1 MQQIVSSLYESNT
14 FILEK
19 NNEILIIDAGATADE
34 VKKYVGDKKV
44 VGVLLTHGHFDH
56 AYYVSDYIK
65 EFKTKAYASKFAKE
79 YLADHKKN
87 YSSDF
92 GLNMNMQDFKN
103 FVFLENSG
111 SIKIG
116 SFLVEFG
123 QLGGHSKSDMFFK
136 VGEYLFVGDVIIGRG
151 IGRVDLYGGSKAE
164 MLKSLKILA
173 NAQYETMC
181 CGHGENRTKEA
192 QDKVISAYIKFLSR

>member
-1 MQQIVSSLYESNT
+1 MQQIVSKLYESNT
-14 FILEK
+14 FVIEN
-19 NNEILIIDAGATADE
+19 NNEVLIVDAGATLEE
-34 VKKYVGDKKV
+34 VKKCVGDKKV
-44 VGVLLTHGHFDH
+44 VGILLTHGHFDH
-56 AYYVSDYIK
+56 SYYISSYIE

-103 FVFLENSG
+103 FVFLKNSG

-136 VGEYLFVGDVIIGRG
+136 IDNFLFVGDVIIGRG
-151 IGRVDLYGGSKAE
+151 IGRMDLYGGNKAE

-173 NAQYETMC
+173 NVEYETMC
-181 CGHGENRTKEA
+181 CGHEENRTKEA
-192 QDKVISAYIKFLSR
+192 QDKVISTYIKFLSR

>member
-1 MQQIVSSLYESNT
+1 MQQIVSKLYESNT
-14 FILEK
+14 FVLE
-19 NNEILIIDAGATADE
+19 NNDEVLIVDAGATLEE
-34 VKKYVGDKKV
+34 VKKCVGDKKV
-44 VGVLLTHGHFDH
+44 VGILLTHGHFDH
-56 AYYVSDYIK
+56 SYYISSYIE

-123 QLGGHSKSDMFFK
+123 QLGGHSKSDMSFK

-151 IGRVDLYGGSKAE
+151 IGRMDLYGGSKAE

-173 NAQYETMC
+173 NVEYETMC
-181 CGHGENRTKEA
+181 CGHEENRTKEA
-192 QDKVISAYIKFLSR
+192 QDKVISTYIKFLSR

>member
-1 MQQIVSSLYESNT
+1 MQQIVSKLYESNT
-14 FILEK
+14 FVIEN
-19 NNEILIIDAGATADE
+19 NNEVLIVDAGATLEE
-34 VKKYVGDKKV
+34 VKKCVGDKKV
-44 VGVLLTHGHFDH
+44 VGILLTHGHFDH
-56 AYYVSDYIK
+56 SYYISSYIE

-79 YLADHKKN
+79 YLSEHKKN
-87 YSSDF
+87 YSNDV
-92 GLNMNMQDFKN
+92 GLNMDLKNFKN
-103 FVFLENSG
+103 FVFLKGSG
-111 SIKIG
+111 EIQIG
-116 SFLVEFG
+116 DFIVEFG

-181 CGHGENRTKEA
+181 CGHGENRTKGA
-192 QDKVISAYIKFLSR
+192 QDKVISTYIKFLSR

>member
-1 MQQIVSSLYESNT
+1 MQQIVSKLYESNT
-14 FILEK
+14 FVLE
-19 NNEILIIDAGATADE
+19 NNDEVLIVDAGATLEE
-34 VKKYVGDKKV
+34 VKKCVGDKKV
-44 VGVLLTHGHFDH
+44 VGILLTHGHFDH
-56 AYYVSDYIK
+56 SYYISSYIE

-136 VGEYLFVGDVIIGRG
+136 VGKYLFVGDVIIGRG
-151 IGRVDLYGGSKAE
+151 IGRMDLYGGNKAE

-173 NAQYETMC
+173 NVEYETMC
-181 CGHGENRTKEA
+181 CGHDENRTKEA
-192 QDKVISAYIKFLSR
+192 QDKVISTYIKFLSR

>member
-1 MQQIVSSLYESNT
+1 MQQIVSKLYESNT
-14 FILEK
+14 FVLE
-19 NNEILIIDAGATADE
+19 NNDEVLIVDAGVTLEE
-34 VKKYVGDKKV
+34 VKKCVGDKKV
-44 VGVLLTHGHFDH
+44 VGILLTHGHFDH
-56 AYYVSDYIK
+56 SYYISSYIE

-92 GLNMNMQDFKN
+92 GLNMNMQDFKD

-123 QLGGHSKSDMFFK
+123 QLGGHSKSDIFFK
-136 VGEYLFVGDVIIGRG
+136 VGAYLFVGDVIIGRG
-151 IGRVDLYGGSKAE
+151 IGRMDLYGGNKAE

-173 NAQYETMC
+173 NVEYETMC
-181 CGHGENRTKEA
+181 CGHEGNRTKEA
-192 QDKVISAYIKFLSR
+192 QDKVISTYIKFLSR